1 MSYPRLRDAG
11 DSMLLLEFDPVVD
24 VTVNARAIGTAA
36 AVRARSLPGVRD
48 VRATLRSVAVDYDPL
63 VIDRD
68 ELAGVLMGAAEDAV
82 PRQGRELQIPVVYG
96 GDGGPDLTEVASRSA
111 MREADVVAAHAD
123 RWYHAFMIGF
133 VPGFP
138 YLGPVS
144 DRIDAPRRATPRLR
158 VPAGAV
164 GIAGRQTGIYPRTS
178 PGGWALVGRTN
189 VRLFDPGRTPAA
201 LVEPGDRVRFVPVE
215 HLEFSDEPTVV
226 PAARSLEPGAYLTV
240 TAPGLLTS
248 VQDAGRWGSQ
258 NSGVTVGGALDRA
271 ALAEANEAV
280 GNDPAAAA
288 LEATLPGLEL
298 LANQACLMAVAG
310 ADLGAALD
318 GRPLPMAA
326 AIEVPA
332 GSTVRLTA
340 RRSGTRAYIAVAG
353 GIDVPAVLG
362 SRATDL
368 GTGFG
373 GLGGRSLKA
382 GDRLAI
388 GQDHNAT
395 QAKTHNRGGGARG
408 SGPGGGARLRVL
420 WGPHDDRLGPEAQG
434 DLMGTR
440 FTVTPQS
447 NRMAYRLHGSTP
459 LRHRDLGEMI
469 SDATVTGGIQVP
481 PDGQPILLMADR
493 QVTGGYPLLA
503 TVITADL
510 PLAAQ
515 LAPGDWVEFEPCSR
529 DLALSALR
537 HGAGA

>member
-1 MSYPRLRDAG
+1 VSHPRLRDAG
-11 DSMLLLEFDPVVD
+11 DSMLLLEFEPVVD

-36 AVRARSLPGVRD
+36 AVRERSLPGLRD
-48 VRATLRSVAVDYDPL
+48 VRATLRSVAVEYDPL
-63 VIDRD
+63 VIDRGEVAD
-68 ELAGVLMGAAEDAV
+68 ALMRAAADAV
-82 PRQGRELQIPVVYG
+82 PRQGREIDIPAVYG
-96 GDGGPDLTEVASRSA
+96 GDAGPDLAEVAARSA

-158 VPAGAV
+158 VPAGTV

-189 VRLFDPGRTPAA
+189 VRLFDPDRTPPA
-201 LVEPGDRVRFVPVE
+201 LVQPGDRVRFVPVE
-215 HLEFSDEPTVV
+215 HLDFDEINAGRAATEHEL
-226 PAARSLEPGAYLTV
+226 PAVLVV

-258 NSGVTVGGALDRA
+258 TSGVTVGGALDRS
-271 ALAEANEAV
+271 ALAAANRAV
-280 GNDPAAAA
+280 GNDPTAAV

-298 LANQACLMAVAG
+298 LANQSCVMAVAG
-310 ADLGAALD
+310 ADLGATID
-318 GRPLPMAA
+318 GRPLPMMA

-368 GTGFG
+368 GAGFG
-373 GLGGRSLKA
+373 GLDGRPLKT
-382 GDRLAI
+382 GDRLAV
-388 GQDHNAT
+388 GRPHGPAP
-395 QAKTHNRGGGARG
+395 APTHGRGGGVAIG
-408 SGPGGGARLRVL
+408 SGPGGARLRVL
-420 WGPHDDRLGPEAQG
+420 WGPHDDRLRPEARG
-434 DLMGTR
+434 DLVRTR

-447 NRMAYRLHGSTP
+447 NRMAYRLHGTTP
-459 LRHRDLGEMI
+459 LRHRDVGEMI

-529 DLALSALR
+529 DLAVSALR